1 MKKIVKKIMSLF
13 IMMLM
18 LLTINTTAY
27 ALENTNEVDQAVW
40 GIKADYRG
48 NSTYIKNY
56 DYSIQWSTQLKK
68 DLCWLRGD
76 YQGYQAWYGL
86 DNSKGTYEDG
96 SMFWVRLIFK
106 DSPDYNYYKEKLDD
120 DYLSNESNSDDWI
133 IIFGVTNQDGT
144 FVEFDENNEFL
155 KDTNL
160 YIQIGDMWDKEN
172 VKNYLDEKNEKHVEY
187 INYDKDGIKGVF
199 AKVGD
204 SSSYV
209 GTAFGEGN
217 IYIICGVA
225 GAFVIV
231 CICAFIFI
239 KKKNKKDISKDSK
252 NIKEKK

>member
-1 MKKIVKKIMSLF
+1 MRKLSKIFVTLF
-13 IMMLM
+13 MLIAI
-18 LLTINTTAY
+18 LTVNSKVY
-27 ALENTNEVDQAVW
+27 ADEKSGEVDQAVW
-40 GIKADYRG
+40 GIKTDYRG
-48 NSTYIKNY
+48 HPTYIKSD
-56 DYSIQWSTQLKK
+56 DYSIQWSTQLTK

-76 YQGYQAWYGL
+76 YQSYQAWYGF

-120 DYLSNESNSDDWI
+120 NYLSNESNSDDWI

-209 GTAFGEGN
+209 GTVFGEGN
-217 IYIICGVA
+217 IYIICGII
-225 GAFVIV
+225 VILMASCLGIIIYV
-231 CICAFIFI
+231 
-239 KKKNKKDISKDSK
+239 KKRRLKVNSSED
-252 NIKEKK
+252 

>member
-1 MKKIVKKIMSLF
+1 MKKIMSLF
-13 IMMLM
+13 IMLLM
-18 LLTINTTAY
+18 ILTINTTAY
-27 ALENTNEVDQAVW
+27 ALENANDVDQNIW
-40 GIKADYRG
+40 GYKVEYNG
-48 NSTYIKNY
+48 HTTYVKEETG
-56 DYSIQWSTQLKK
+56 SIQWSAPVTK
-68 DLCWLRGD
+68 DICWVKSVYLNYGT
-76 YQGYQAWYGL
+76 WYGL

-199 AKVGD
+199 AKI
-204 SSSYV
+204 SSSSSNI

-217 IYIICGVA
+217 IYIICGIA
-225 GAFVIV
+225 GAFVVV
-231 CICAFIFI
+231 CVCAFIII
-239 KKKNKKDISKDSK
+239 KKKK
-252 NIKEKK
+252 

>member
-1 MKKIVKKIMSLF
+1 MRKLSKIFVMLF
-13 IMMLM
+13 MLIAI
-18 LLTINTTAY
+18 LTVNSKVY
-27 ALENTNEVDQAVW
+27 ADERSGEVDQAVW
-40 GIKADYRG
+40 GIKTDYRG
-48 NSTYIKNY
+48 HPTYIKSD
-56 DYSIQWSTQLKK
+56 DYSIQWSTQLTK

-144 FVEFDENNEFL
+144 FVEFDEDNEFL

-199 AKVGD
+199 AKIGSN
-204 SSSYV
+204 SSAV
-209 GTAFGEGN
+209 GTTFSQGN
-217 IYIICGVA
+217 IYIICGIAVVLVA
-225 GAFVIV
+225 ICVGAI
-231 CICAFIFI
+231 IIS
-239 KKKNKKDISKDSK
+239 KKKKVKA
-252 NIKEKK
+252 

>member
-1 MKKIVKKIMSLF
+1 MRKLSKIFVTLF
-13 IMMLM
+13 MLIAI
-18 LLTINTTAY
+18 LTVNSKVY
-27 ALENTNEVDQAVW
+27 ADEKSGEVDQAVW
-40 GIKADYRG
+40 GIKTDYRG
-48 NSTYIKNY
+48 HPTYIKSD
-56 DYSIQWSTQLKK
+56 DYSIQWSTQLTN

-76 YQGYQAWYGL
+76 YQSYQAWYGF

-120 DYLSNESNSDDWI
+120 NYLSNESNSDDWI

-209 GTAFGEGN
+209 GTVFGEGN
-217 IYIICGVA
+217 IYIICGII
-225 GAFVIV
+225 VILMASCLGIIIYV
-231 CICAFIFI
+231 
-239 KKKNKKDISKDSK
+239 KKRRLKVNSSED
-252 NIKEKK
+252 